1 MFQHVGWSLRHV
13 LFSDMFSAVSN
24 LFSTSL
30 VYACPV
36 YGRSGMLFLLLIS
49 RGTVFVFAS
58 FVLLACL
65 VCYVPACWMVAP
77 ACCFY
82 HFLHVYLPA
91 CFFFPR
97 VSACLILACLSTF
110 FFRPAA
116 FHTHTCGQVL
126 VLFVVATTGRAQL
139 RLSNAVQ
146 RRHDRFCFLHAG
158 FHHVVPHTHLRPGAG
173 LARGRYGRQG
183 PTALEQTGRA
193 QLRLSNAVQRRH
205 DVREILQLSCSNK
218 IARMKPLCLCNCRK
232 YLSSELL
239 GRRTGACLTAWQWVK
254 QSLTS
259 GARALTQCGK
269 KRAQMPV
276 TVSCLDRHAL
286 CTCPP

>member
-1 MFQHVGWSLRHV
+1 MAGVAQSHIHDAARLCVAGVAFGDIHLDFTWHCFRLRLVCSTGLLSMLCSSMLDGRSGMFYFRTCFL
-13 LFSDMFSAVSN
+13 LFPTCF
-24 LFSTSL
+24 LSTSL

-58 FVLLACL
+58 FVLLACS

-116 FHTHTCGQVL
+116 FLAHTHT
-126 VLFVVATTGRAQL
+126 
-139 RLSNAVQ
+139 
-146 RRHDRFCFLHAG
+146 
-158 FHHVVPHTHLRPGAG
+158 HLWPGAG
-173 LARGRYGRQG
+173 LARDRQS
-183 PTALEQTGRA
+183 PTALHVFFFA
-193 QLRLSNAVQRRH
+193 CLRM
-205 DVREILQLSCSNK
+205 SCLWSLWHVVSTY
-218 IARMKPLCLCNCRK
+218 IFSACLPFSAC
-232 YLSSELL
+232 LSSGMFLL
-239 GRRTGACLTAWQWVK
+239 SACFGMFDFGMFKYFL
-254 QSLTS
+254 L
-259 GARALTQCGK
+259 
-269 KRAQMPV
+269 
-276 TVSCLDRHAL
+276 
-286 CTCPP
+286 

>member
-1 MFQHVGWSLRHV
+1 MAGVAQSHIHDAARLCVAGVAFGDIHLDFTWNCFRLRLV
-13 LFSDMFSAVSN
+13 CSTAWFSMLCSSMLD
-24 LFSTSL
+24 
-30 VYACPV
+30 
-36 YGRSGMLFLLLIS
+36 GRSGMFYFPTCFLLFP
-49 RGTVFVFAS
+49 TVFYF
-58 FVLLACL
+58 ACL
-65 VCYVPACWMVAP
+65 RVSCLWSLRR
-77 ACCFY
+77 CCFY

-173 LARGRYGRQG
+173 LARGRYDRQG

-193 QLRLSNAVQRRH
+193 
-205 DVREILQLSCSNK
+205 
-218 IARMKPLCLCNCRK
+218 NC
-232 YLSSELL
+232 
-239 GRRTGACLTAWQWVK
+239 A
-254 QSLTS
+254 
-259 GARALTQCGK
+259 
-269 KRAQMPV
+269 
-276 TVSCLDRHAL
+276 
-286 CTCPP
+286 